1 MRADDQQS
9 VQRGIVVSDLHL
21 FARRSRGAFR
31 FDSIRGELSS
41 AEVLVLNGDIFD
53 FRWSTLGQ
61 HDKTLPVAVEWLRKV
76 ASDFPQCQI
85 HFIVGN
91 HDCTAAFLEELSQLA
106 EALPRFQWHEYL
118 LRLGPALFFHGDCA
132 HRQMDHHALKRFR
145 GKWQGDWRCGAAL
158 SAAYGCVDRLGITRR
173 VHEWH
178 FPRQKTLERIV
189 FYLDRTNPGW
199 RQRTRHCFFGHTH
212 LPFTN
217 YEYDGIQFHNT
228 GSAIFNL
235 DFNPIL
241 FEVTGEKVR
250 PTKSGSSQGS

>member
-1 MRADDQQS
+1 MCADHQQ
-9 VQRGIVVSDLHL
+9 RTRPGIVISDLHL
-21 FARRSRGAFR
+21 FARRSRGAAR
-31 FDSIRGELSS
+31 FDSLRGKLSS

-61 HDKTLPVAVEWLRKV
+61 HQETLPAAVKWLRNV
-76 ASDFPQCQI
+76 AGDFPECQI

-91 HDCTAAFLEELSQLA
+91 HDCTSAFLEELRGLA
-106 EALPRFQWHEYL
+106 DDLPRFQWHEYL

-132 HRQMDHHALKRFR
+132 HRSMDHHALRRFR
-145 GKWQGDWRCGAAL
+145 RKWQGDWRCGPAL
-158 SAAYGCVDRLGITRR
+158 SAAYVCADRLGITRR

-178 FPRQKTLERIV
+178 FPRRKTVARIAY
-189 FYLDRTNPGW
+189 YLDHASPGW
-199 RQRTRHCFFGHTH
+199 REQTRDCYFGHTH
-212 LPFTN
+212 LPFTD

-241 FEVTGEKVR
+241 FEAPREPVA
-250 PTKSGSSQGS
+250 SQFTSRS